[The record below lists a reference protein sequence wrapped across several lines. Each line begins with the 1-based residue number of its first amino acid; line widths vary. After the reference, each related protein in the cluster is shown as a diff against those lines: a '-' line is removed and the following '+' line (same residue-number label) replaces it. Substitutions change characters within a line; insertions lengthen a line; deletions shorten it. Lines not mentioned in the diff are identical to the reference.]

1 MQRAPCCGGGDLCAA
16 HGAVLPSPVPGL
28 GRGTRRAAPGR
39 GHVLGGRWRALT
51 SLQFSDLE
59 KWTRSSLYISWVLMT
74 SLYSFWLRSSGLM
87 PLALRN
93 SW

>member
-1 MQRAPCCGGGDLCAA
+1 MCGPRSRAPESRPQAW
-16 HGAVLPSPVPGL
+16 
-28 GRGTRRAAPGR
+28 AAPGR
-39 GHVLGGRWRALT
+39 GHVLGGRWHALT

>member
-1 MQRAPCCGGGDLCAA
+1 M
-16 HGAVLPSPVPGL
+16 GAVTCVRPTEPCSRVPSPGL